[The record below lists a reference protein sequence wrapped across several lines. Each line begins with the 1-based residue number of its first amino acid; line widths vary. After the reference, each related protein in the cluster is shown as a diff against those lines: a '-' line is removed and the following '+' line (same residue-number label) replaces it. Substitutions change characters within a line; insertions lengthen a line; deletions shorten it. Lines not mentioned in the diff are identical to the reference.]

1 MKKWLA
7 FIVTSMVILTGFAV
21 QAAEIPV
28 GIYGTLTGT
37 DTDVNGMS
45 YGPKDCLTY
54 INEKAGGVMG
64 NRYAPIL
71 LDGKNQIPEEVKVFK
86 RLVDVDKVVVVN
98 GWSTGG
104 TKALRDQIN
113 TLVKVPFQAQS
124 LSIDIL
130 DPGKYPFIYLLG
142 PTYED
147 QVIIAMNWAKQ
158 KGAQS
163 FAFIHADIEY
173 GRAPCRNAVEQ
184 KIPEKLGLKVLG
196 DIEYPG
202 ASPDLTPQLLRI
214 KELNPDYVYIQDSVN
229 NCVKVLRDAAK
240 VGVPASKF
248 IGNNYDFSHI
258 VPETLGK
265 DAEGFKAIQINA
277 DWGENIPMMKEI
289 EEYSKKHQIE
299 KKDTYFMKGWVQGKI
314 INEVITRVLRK
325 NGGKVPEISQ
335 FRLMVRDEWEQLS
348 DFDTGG
354 GTPLLSYKN
363 HQGHTQARI
372 LEIKN
377 GKYGSI
383 SDWIKT
389 H

>member
-1 MKKWLA
+1 MGRWLRW
-7 FIVTSMVILTGFAV
+7 VVILVLGLLGVSAY
-21 QAAEIPV
+21 AGEIPV

-54 INEKAGGVMG
+54 VNEALGGVMG
-64 NRYAPIL
+64 HKYVPIL

-86 RLVDVDKVVVVN
+86 RLVDIERVVVVN

-113 TLVKVPFQAQS
+113 HIVKVPFQAQS
-124 LSIDIL
+124 LSKDIL
-130 DPGKYPFIYLLG
+130 DPVKYPYIYLLG

-147 QVIIAMNWAKQ
+147 QVIIAMNWAKR
-158 KGAQS
+158 KGAKT
-163 FAFIHADIEY
+163 FAFLHADIEY
-173 GRAPCRNAVEQ
+173 GRAPCRNAVEM
-184 KIPEKLGLKVLG
+184 KIPEKLGLKVLA
-196 DIEYPG
+196 DVEYPG
-202 ASPDLTPQLLRI
+202 ATPDLTPQLLRI
-214 KELNPDYVYIQDSVN
+214 KELDPDYVYIQDSVN
-229 NCVKVLRDAAK
+229 NCIKVLRDAAK
-240 VGVPASKF
+240 VGVSARKF

-258 VPETLGK
+258 IPETLGK

-289 EEYSKKHQIE
+289 EAYSQKHEIE

-314 INEVITRVLRK
+314 IHGVVSRVLK
-325 NGGKVPEISQ
+325 KTGGKIPEISR
-335 FRLMVRDEWEQLS
+335 FRNMVRDEWEKLVN
-348 DFDTGG
+348 FDTGG
-354 GTPLLSYKN
+354 GTPPLTYKN
-363 HQGHTQARI
+363 HQGHTEARI
-372 LEIKN
+372 LEIKA
-377 GKYGSI
+377 GKYGPI